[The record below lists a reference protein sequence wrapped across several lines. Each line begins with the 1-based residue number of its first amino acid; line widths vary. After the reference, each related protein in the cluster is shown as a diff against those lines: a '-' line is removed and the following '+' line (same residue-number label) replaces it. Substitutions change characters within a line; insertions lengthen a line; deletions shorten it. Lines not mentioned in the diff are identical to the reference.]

1 MPPHFPSRANRS
13 SLTRRYASL
22 GRRLA
27 IFICALHLSTC
38 QLPAFG
44 RSLITPAWDPEI
56 LLSQDA
62 VLIGEIERYVYVGR
76 NEEKGVFSRNSQEQ
90 TRTRYGAISQ
100 YEVLYASA
108 AVKNRLR
115 GTIYIGPIDSKE
127 EKAKGKRIYLLKRD
141 RVGDLN
147 QIGKNALYTDQDS
160 LPIEKSREM
169 RDLSKMLERG
179 MYDWRR

>member
-1 MPPHFPSRANRS
+1 MPQHSPGRANRS
-13 SLTRRYASL
+13 VQARKSASL
-22 GRRLA
+22 GWRIA
-27 IFICALHLSTC
+27 IFICALNLSIW
-38 QLPAFG
+38 QLPALG
-44 RSLITPAWDPEI
+44 RSLIIPAWDPEI

-76 NEEKGVFSRNSQEQ
+76 NEEKGVFSTNSQQQ

-108 AVKNRLR
+108 AVNNRLR

-127 EKAKGKRIYLLKRD
+127 EKAKGKRIYILKRD
-141 RVGDLN
+141 RVGDMN
-147 QIGKNALYTDQDS
+147 QIGENTLYLDQDS

-179 MYDWRR
+179 IYDWRR